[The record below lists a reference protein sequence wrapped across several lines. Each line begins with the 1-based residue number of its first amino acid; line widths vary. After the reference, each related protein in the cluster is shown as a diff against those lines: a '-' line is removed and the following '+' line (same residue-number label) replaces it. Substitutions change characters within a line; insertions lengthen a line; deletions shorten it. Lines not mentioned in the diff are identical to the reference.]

1 MSDLFQ
7 RSDWSIMKSAPW
19 KYIAALAFACS
30 QASASPPDTILHNA
44 TFHTLDEKAPIAR
57 ALAISD
63 GRVIAVGTE
72 AETRALAGPGTELID
87 LRGKTVLPGL
97 IDAHGHLAGLG
108 ELSLGVI
115 DLAGTKTYEQVIEMV
130 AARVKES
137 QPGAW
142 IIGRGWDH
150 ESWPP
155 PHRTL
160 PTHDAL
166 SAISPENPV
175 WLARVDGHAALAN
188 KAAMDLAGIDPG
200 VSNPAGGEII
210 RDTQGR
216 PTGVFVDNAEEL
228 IARAIPASVSGD
240 PRAIIL
246 EAQARCFEAGL
257 TGVHD
262 MGVHP
267 ETIRMHQA
275 MANAGEIKLRISAM
289 IPSNVALKYMSE
301 NKPIDHPIV
310 TVRGCKLYMDG
321 AMGSR
326 GAWMLEPY
334 ADRPTGPEG
343 EPYVGLAVSDPAF
356 IEAVAKLALERGY
369 QVCTHAIGDR
379 ANREVL
385 DAYQRAA
392 ASLGSSYT
400 QRLDSAR
407 FRIEHAQLLSPADI
421 PRFAELGVIASMQ
434 PTHCT
439 SDMRWVDDRVGPE
452 RSKGAYAWQSLLK
465 SGARLAGGSDFPVES
480 HNPFLGIYAAV
491 TRQNLEGQPSGGW
504 HPAERLTREEALRSM
519 TIDAAYASFHE
530 KDRGSLSPGK
540 YADLIVIDR
549 DIMTC
554 PVEQIPATRV
564 LMTMVGGEFVFKDH
578 EKPMDAE

>member
-1 MSDLFQ
+1 MQ
-7 RSDWSIMKSAPW
+7 
-19 KYIAALAFACS
+19 IAKNVRAVALAVLATLTT
-30 QASASPPDTILHNA
+30 SASPPDTILRNA
-44 TFHTLDEKAPIAR
+44 TFHTLDAKTPIAR
-57 ALAISD
+57 AVAITD
-63 GRVIAVGTE
+63 GKIAALG
-72 AETRALAGPGTELID
+72 AETDILPLAGPKTQIID
-87 LRGKTVLPGL
+87 LGAKTVLPGL

-108 ELSLGVI
+108 ELSLGVM
-115 DLAGTKTYEQVIEMV
+115 DLSGTKTYQQVIDMV
-130 AARVKES
+130 ATRTREAA
-137 QPGAW
+137 PGEW

-150 ESWPP
+150 ESWPT
-155 PHRTL
+155 RAL
-160 PTHDAL
+160 PTHDPL
-166 SAISPENPV
+166 SAISPNNPV
-175 WLARVDGHAALAN
+175 WLSRVDGHAALAN
-188 KAAMDLAGIDPG
+188 KAAMELAGIDNS

-210 RDTQGR
+210 RDAQGR
-216 PTGVFVDNAEEL
+216 PSGVFVDNAEGL

-246 EAQARCFEAGL
+246 EAQARCFEVGL

-267 ETIRMHQA
+267 ETARMYRQ
-275 MANAGEIKLRISAM
+275 MADAGELKLRISAM

-301 NKPIDHPIV
+301 NNPIDHPVV
-310 TVRGCKLYMDG
+310 TVRACKLYMDG

-326 GAWMLEPY
+326 GAWLLAPY

-356 IEAVAKLALERGY
+356 IESVAALALERGF

-385 DAYQRAA
+385 DAYQRATIAVA
-392 ASLGSSYT
+392 ANKPPAPTKALA
-400 QRLDSAR
+400 DPR
-407 FRIEHAQLLSPADI
+407 FRIEHAQLLSPSDI
-421 PRFAELGVIASMQ
+421 PRFAALGVIASMQ

-439 SDMRWVDDRVGPE
+439 SDMRWVDDRVGSD
-452 RSKGAYAWQSLLK
+452 RAQGAYAWQSLLK

-491 TRQNLEGQPSGGW
+491 ARQNLEGLPAGGW
-504 HPAERLTREEALRSM
+504 HAGESLTREQALRSM

-530 KDRGSLSPGK
+530 STRGSLTPGK
-540 YADLIVIDR
+540 FADLIVIDR
-549 DIMTC
+549 DIMAC
-554 PVEQIPATRV
+554 PASDIPTTRV

-578 EKPMDAE
+578 ERPMDAE

>member
-1 MSDLFQ
+1 MQLAKNT
-7 RSDWSIMKSAPW
+7 RA
-19 KYIAALAFACS
+19 AALTILATLA
-30 QASASPPDTILHNA
+30 ASASPPDTILRNA
-44 TFHTLDEKAPIAR
+44 TFHTLDAKTPIAR
-57 ALAISD
+57 AVAIT
-63 GRVIAVGTE
+63 GGKIAALGTE
-72 AETRALAGPGTELID
+72 TDILPLAGPETQIID
-87 LRGKTVLPGL
+87 LGARTVIPGL

-108 ELSLGVI
+108 ELSLGVM
-115 DLAGTKTYEQVIEMV
+115 DLAGTKSYQEVLDRV
-130 AARVKES
+130 GARIKES

-150 ESWPP
+150 ESWPD
-155 PHRTL
+155 RTL

-166 SAISPENPV
+166 SAISPDNPI
-175 WLARVDGHAALAN
+175 WLSRVDGHAALAN
-188 KAAMDLAGIDPG
+188 KAAMELAGVDEG
-200 VSNPAGGEII
+200 VSSPAGGEVI
-210 RDTQGR
+210 RDEQGR

-228 IARAIPASVSGD
+228 ISRVIPDTVSGD

-267 ETIRMHQA
+267 ETARMYRQ
-275 MANAGEIKLRISAM
+275 MADAGELKLRISAM

-301 NKPIDHPIV
+301 NVPIDHPVV

-326 GAWMLEPY
+326 GAWLFTPY
-334 ADRPTGPEG
+334 ADRTTGPDG

-356 IEAVAKLALERGY
+356 IEAVAKLALERGF
-369 QVCTHAIGDR
+369 QVATHAIGDR

-392 ASLGSSYT
+392 ETRAPGSVAELGELGSLRY
-400 QRLDSAR
+400 LAEAR
-407 FRIEHAQLLSPADI
+407 FRIEHAQLLSAKDI
-421 PRFAELGVIASMQ
+421 PRFAALGVIASMQ

-439 SDMRWVDDRVGPE
+439 SDMRWVEDRVGAG
-452 RSKGAYAWQSLLK
+452 RARYAYAWRSLRRA
-465 SGARLAGGSDFPVES
+465 GAVIAGGSDFPVES

-491 TRQNLEGQPSGGW
+491 TRQNLDGEPAGGW
-504 HPAERLTREEALRSM
+504 NPRESISRMEALRSM

-530 KDRGSLSPGK
+530 TSRGSLSPGK
-540 YADLIVIDR
+540 FADLIVLDR
-549 DIMTC
+549 DVLTC
-554 PVEQIPATRV
+554 RASDIPSTRV

>member
-1 MSDLFQ
+1 MNVT
-7 RSDWSIMKSAPW
+7 R
-19 KYIAALAFACS
+19 ALVSGLIVAFVTLGS
-30 QASASPPDTILHNA
+30 SASPPDTILRNA
-44 TFHTLDEKAPIAR
+44 TFHTLDAKTPLAR
-57 ALAISD
+57 AIAITD
-63 GRVIAVGTE
+63 GRVEALGTE
-72 AETRALAGPGTELID
+72 TDILPLAGPETRIID
-87 LRGKTVLPGL
+87 LGAKTVLPGL

-115 DLAGTKTYEQVIEMV
+115 DLAGTKTYQEVLDRV

-150 ESWPP
+150 ESWPA
-155 PHRTL
+155 PHRLL

-166 SAISPENPV
+166 SAISPDNPV
-175 WLARVDGHAALAN
+175 WLSRVDGHAALAN
-188 KAAMDLAGIDPG
+188 KAAMDLAGLDES

-210 RDTQGR
+210 RDEQGR
-216 PTGVFVDNAEEL
+216 MTGVFIDNAEEL
-228 IARAIPASVSGD
+228 IARAIPASVGGD

-246 EAQARCFEAGL
+246 AAQQRCFEVGL

-267 ETIRMHQA
+267 ETARMYRQ
-275 MANAGEIKLRISAM
+275 MADAGELKLRVSAM
-289 IPSNVALKYMSE
+289 IPSNLALKYMAE
-301 NKPIDHPIV
+301 NDPIDHPVV

-326 GAWMLEPY
+326 GAWLFTPY
-334 ADRPTGPEG
+334 TDRPKGPDG

-356 IEAVAKLALERGY
+356 IEAVAKLALERGF
-369 QVCTHAIGDR
+369 QVATHAIGDR

-392 ASLGSSYT
+392 ETRAPSSVPELGELGST
-400 QRLDSAR
+400 RFLADAR
-407 FRIEHAQLLSPADI
+407 FRIEHAQLLSPRDI
-421 PRFAELGVIASMQ
+421 PRFAKLGVIASIQ

-439 SDMRWVDDRVGPE
+439 SDMRWVDDRVGAG
-452 RSKGAYAWQSLLK
+452 RSQHAYAWRSLRRA
-465 SGARLAGGSDFPVES
+465 GARLAGGSDFPVES

-491 TRQNLEGQPSGGW
+491 TRQNLDGEPFGGW
-504 HPAERLTREEALRSM
+504 HPRECLSRMDAIRSM

-530 KDRGSLSPGK
+530 STRGSLSPGK
-540 YADLIVIDR
+540 FADLIILDR
-549 DIMTC
+549 DVLTC
-554 PVEQIPATRV
+554 PASEVPATRV
-564 LMTMVGGEFVFKDH
+564 LMTMVGGEWVFKAN
-578 EKPMDAE
+578 EEPAAVE

>member
-1 MSDLFQ
+1 MTMNKATKFLS
-7 RSDWSIMKSAPW
+7 SA
-19 KYIAALAFACS
+19 IGLLAALTAF
-30 QASASPPDTILHNA
+30 ASPPDTILRNA
-44 TFHTLDEKAPIAR
+44 TFHTLDEKTPIAR
-57 ALAISD
+57 AVAITD
-63 GRVIAVGTE
+63 GRIEALGTE
-72 AETRALAGPGTELID
+72 TEILGLAGPGTTVVD
-87 LRGKTVLPGL
+87 LGGRTVLPGL

-115 DLAGTKTYEQVIEMV
+115 DLAGTKTYQEVLDAV
-130 AARVKES
+130 AQRVS
-137 QPGAW
+137 ASRPGEW

-155 PHRTL
+155 PHREL
-160 PTHDAL
+160 PTHEAL

-200 VSNPAGGEII
+200 VSSPAGGEII
-210 RDTQGR
+210 RDERGE

-228 IARAIPASVSGD
+228 IARVIPESVGGD
-240 PRAIIL
+240 PRAVIL
-246 EAQARCFEAGL
+246 AAQRRCFEVGL

-267 ETIRMHQA
+267 ETARMYRQ
-275 MANAGEIKLRISAM
+275 MADSGELKLRVSAM
-289 IPSNVALKYMSE
+289 IPAHVALRYMSE
-301 NKPIDHPIV
+301 NEPIDHPVV

-326 GAWMLEPY
+326 GAWLLAPY

-356 IEAVAKLALERGY
+356 IEAVAKLALERGF
-369 QVCTHAIGDR
+369 QVATHAIGDR

-385 DAYQRAA
+385 DAYKRAA
-392 ASLGSSYT
+392 ETRAPSSVTELGELGSL
-400 QRLDSAR
+400 RFLAEAR
-407 FRIEHAQLLSPADI
+407 FRIEHAQLLSPSDI
-421 PRFAELGVIASMQ
+421 PRFAKLGVIASMQ

-452 RSKGAYAWQSLLK
+452 RSKGAYAWRSLQRA
-465 SGARLAGGSDFPVES
+465 GVRIAGGSDFPVES

-491 TRQNLEGQPSGGW
+491 TRQNLEGEPTGGW
-504 HPAERLTREEALRSM
+504 HPRERLSRMDAVRSM

-530 KDRGSLSPGK
+530 GTRGSLSPGK
-540 YADLIVIDR
+540 YADLIVLDR
-549 DIMTC
+549 DVMTC
-554 PVEQIPATRV
+554 DPREIPGTRV
-564 LMTMVGGEFVFKDH
+564 LMTMVGGEVVFRT
-578 EKPMDAE
+578 E

>member
-1 MSDLFQ
+1 MSAF
-7 RSDWSIMKSAPW
+7 RNS
-19 KYIAALAFACS
+19 LAFILS
-30 QASASPPDTILHNA
+30 MSVTLFASASPPDTILRNA
-44 TFHTLDEKAPIAR
+44 TFHTLDEKVPIAR
-57 ALAISD
+57 AVAISD
-63 GRVIAVGTE
+63 GKIAALGTE
-72 AETRALAGPGTELID
+72 TEILPLAGPGTEVID
-87 LRGKTVLPGL
+87 LGARTVLPGL

-108 ELSLGVI
+108 QLSLGVM
-115 DLAGTKTYEQVIEMV
+115 DLSGTKAYDKVIDMV
-130 AARVKES
+130 ATRVRDAS
-137 QPGAW
+137 PGEW

-150 ESWPP
+150 ESWPN
-155 PHRTL
+155 RTL

-166 SAISPENPV
+166 SAVSPENPV
-175 WLARVDGHAALAN
+175 WLSRVDGHAALAN
-188 KAAMDLAGIDPG
+188 KAAMELAGVDDH

-210 RDTQGR
+210 RDANGR
-216 PTGVFVDNAEEL
+216 ATGVFVDNAEGL
-228 IARAIPASVSGD
+228 IDRVIPASVAGD

-246 EAQARCFEAGL
+246 EAQARCFEVGL

-267 ETIRMHQA
+267 ETARMYRQ
-275 MANAGEIKLRISAM
+275 MADAGELKLRISAM
-289 IPSNVALKYMSE
+289 VPSNVALRYMSE
-301 NKPIDHPIV
+301 NQPIDHPVV

-326 GAWMLEPY
+326 GAWLLAPY
-334 ADRPTGPEG
+334 ADRLTGPEG

-356 IEAVAKLALERGY
+356 VEAVATLALQRGF

-379 ANREVL
+379 GNREVL
-385 DAYQRAA
+385 DAYERAG

-407 FRIEHAQLLSPADI
+407 FRVEHAQLLSPADI
-421 PRFAELGVIASMQ
+421 PRFAKLGVIASMQ

-452 RSKGAYAWQSLLK
+452 RSKGAYAWQSLLN

-480 HNPFLGIYAAV
+480 HNPFLGIYAAI

-504 HPAERLTREEALRSM
+504 HPDERMTREEALRSM

-530 KDRGSLSPGK
+530 STRGSLSPGK
-540 YADLIVIDR
+540 FADLIVIDR

-554 PVEQIPATRV
+554 PASDIPTTRV
-564 LMTMVGGEFVFKDH
+564 LMTMVGGEWTFKDH

>member
-1 MSDLFQ
+1 
-7 RSDWSIMKSAPW
+7 MKSAPW
-19 KYIAALAFACS
+19 KYIAALALACS
-30 QASASPPDTILHNA
+30 QASASPPDTILRNA
-44 TFHTLDEKAPIAR
+44 TFHTLDEKTPIAR
-57 ALAISD
+57 AVALT
-63 GRVIAVGTE
+63 GGKIAALGTE
-72 AETRALAGPGTELID
+72 TDILPLAGPETQVID
-87 LRGKTVLPGL
+87 LGARTVIPGL

-115 DLAGTKTYEQVIEMV
+115 DLAGTKTYQEVLDRV
-130 AARVKES
+130 AERVQES
-137 QPGAW
+137 QPGEW

-150 ESWPP
+150 ESWPD
-155 PHRTL
+155 RTL

-166 SAISPENPV
+166 SAISPANPV
-175 WLARVDGHAALAN
+175 WLSRVDGHAALAN
-188 KAAMDLAGIDPG
+188 KAAMELAGIDEG
-200 VSNPAGGEII
+200 VSSPAGGEII
-210 RDTQGR
+210 RDAQSR
-216 PTGVFVDNAEEL
+216 PTGVFVDNAQGL

-267 ETIRMHQA
+267 ETARMYRQ
-275 MANAGEIKLRISAM
+275 MADAGELKLRVSAM

-301 NKPIDHPIV
+301 NEPIDHPVV

-326 GAWMLEPY
+326 GAWLFTPY

-356 IEAVAKLALERGY
+356 IEAVSKLALERGF
-369 QVCTHAIGDR
+369 QVATHAIGDR

-392 ASLGSSYT
+392 ETRAPGSVTELGELGSLRY
-400 QRLDSAR
+400 LAEAR
-407 FRIEHAQLLSPADI
+407 FRIEHAQLLSPRDI
-421 PRFAELGVIASMQ
+421 PRFASLGVIASMQ

-439 SDMRWVDDRVGPE
+439 SDMRWVDDRVGPD
-452 RSKGAYAWQSLLK
+452 RSKGAYAWRSLQRA
-465 SGARLAGGSDFPVES
+465 GARIAGGSDFPVES

-491 TRQNLEGQPSGGW
+491 TRQNLDGEPAGGW
-504 HPAERLTREEALRSM
+504 HPRERLSRMDALRSM

-530 KDRGSLSPGK
+530 GTRGSLSPGK
-540 YADLIVIDR
+540 FADLIVLDR
-549 DIMTC
+549 DVLTC
-554 PVEQIPATRV
+554 APADIPGTRV

>member
-1 MSDLFQ
+1 MNVA
-7 RSDWSIMKSAPW
+7 R
-19 KYIAALAFACS
+19 ALASGLIVAFVTLGSA
-30 QASASPPDTILHNA
+30 ASPPDTILRNA
-44 TFHTLDEKAPIAR
+44 TFHTLDDKTPIAR
-57 ALAISD
+57 AVAITD
-63 GRVIAVGTE
+63 GKIAALGTE
-72 AETRALAGPGTELID
+72 TDILPLAGPDTKIID
-87 LRGKTVLPGL
+87 LGAKTVLPGL

-108 ELSLGVI
+108 QLSLGVV
-115 DLAGTKTYEQVIEMV
+115 DLAGTRTYEEVLARV
-130 AARVKES
+130 AARINDA

-150 ESWPP
+150 ESWPT
-155 PHRTL
+155 RAL
-160 PTHDAL
+160 PTHDPL
-166 SAISPENPV
+166 SAISPDNPV
-175 WLARVDGHAALAN
+175 WLSRVDGHAALAN
-188 KAAMDLAGIDPG
+188 KAAMDLAGIDDSI
-200 VSNPAGGEII
+200 SNPAGGEII
-210 RDTQGR
+210 RDEQGR
-216 PTGVFVDNAEEL
+216 ATGVFIDNAEGL
-228 IARAIPASVSGD
+228 IDRVIPASGD

-246 EAQARCFEAGL
+246 EAQARCFEVGL

-267 ETIRMHQA
+267 ETARMYRQ
-275 MANAGEIKLRISAM
+275 MADAGELKLRISAM

-301 NKPIDHPIV
+301 NEPIDHPIV

-530 KDRGSLSPGK
+530 KERGSLSPGK

>member
-1 MSDLFQ
+1 MSA
-7 RSDWSIMKSAPW
+7 SW
-19 KYIAALAFACS
+19 KCIAAFALACS
-30 QASASPPDTILHNA
+30 QASASPPDTILRNA
-44 TFHTLDEKAPIAR
+44 TFHTLDDKTPIAR
-57 ALAISD
+57 AIAITD
-63 GRVIAVGTE
+63 GKIAALGTE
-72 AETRALAGPGTELID
+72 TDILPLAGPDTKIID
-87 LRGKTVLPGL
+87 LGAKTVLPGL

-108 ELSLGVI
+108 QLSLGVV
-115 DLAGTKTYEQVIEMV
+115 DLAGTRTYEEVLERV
-130 AARVKES
+130 AARINDA

-150 ESWPP
+150 ESWPT
-155 PHRTL
+155 RAL
-160 PTHDAL
+160 PTHDPL
-166 SAISPENPV
+166 SAISPDNPV
-175 WLARVDGHAALAN
+175 WLSRVDGHAALAN
-188 KAAMDLAGIDPG
+188 KVAMDLAGIDDSI
-200 VSNPAGGEII
+200 SNPAGGEII
-210 RDTQGR
+210 RDEQGR
-216 PTGVFVDNAEEL
+216 ATGVFIDNAEGL
-228 IARAIPASVSGD
+228 IDRVIPASASGD

-246 EAQARCFEAGL
+246 EAQARCFEVGL

-267 ETIRMHQA
+267 ETARMYRQ
-275 MANAGEIKLRISAM
+275 MADAGELKLRISAM

-301 NKPIDHPIV
+301 NEPIDHPVV

-326 GAWMLEPY
+326 GAWLLTPY

-356 IEAVAKLALERGY
+356 VEAVAKLALERGF
-369 QVCTHAIGDR
+369 QVATHAIGDR

-392 ASLGSSYT
+392 ETRAPGSVAELGELGSLRY
-400 QRLDSAR
+400 LAEAR
-407 FRIEHAQLLSPADI
+407 FRIEHAQLLSAKDI
-421 PRFAELGVIASMQ
+421 PRFASLGVIASMQ

-439 SDMRWVDDRVGPE
+439 SDMRWVEDRVGAG
-452 RSKGAYAWQSLLK
+452 RTRYAYAWRSLRRA
-465 SGARLAGGSDFPVES
+465 GAVIAGGSDFPVES

-491 TRQNLEGQPSGGW
+491 TRQNLDGEPAGGW
-504 HPAERLTREEALRSM
+504 NPRESMSRMEAIRSM

-530 KDRGSLSPGK
+530 TSRGSLSPGK
-540 YADLIVIDR
+540 FADLVVLDR
-549 DIMTC
+549 DVLTC
-554 PVEQIPATRV
+554 RASEIPSTRV